1 MRAGGYDG
9 EIHRKQENGEGR
21 LQLVFVAVLGA
32 SMRNCV
38 CKGKSRAETVGRPP
52 GFWLAWSVVEQWV
65 TT

>member
-9 EIHRKQENGEGR
+9 EIHKKQENGEGR

-38 CKGKSRAETVGRPP
+38 CKGKSRAETNCGQATWV
-52 GFWLAWSVVEQWV
+52 LAGMVCG
-65 TT
+65 